1 MKTSRM
7 TLVGT
12 LVGTLVVVAC
22 SDPRSPAAPLAPS
35 FTTTAPQSTTYSGQ
49 ATVVQA
55 TVLGQS
61 IQLVN
66 AGPLPPEGGAAK
78 DNLLEATV
86 PGLLSAEVLH
96 AATIAGGSHS
106 RSEASVANVTVTAGG
121 NTITAGFLMA
131 RAEARCTDGTASASG
146 SSEIVLLTINSQTV
160 VVSGDPNQTIT
171 LPNVSVVINEQR
183 RDGAGDITVNAL
195 HVVVPGVADVVVS
208 SAHADIGCPIAPP
221 PPPPPPPPGCPG
233 FVTGGGWIT
242 APSQA
247 KGNFGVAG
255 GIKNGGLWGHLTYQ
269 DHGSNGPKVKSTGV
283 TAYTVTDETSRHI
296 EGTADIDGR
305 AGTYQVDVTDAG
317 EPGRNDVFALT
328 LSTGYAASGTLAGG
342 NIQLHKCQ

>member
-7 TLVGT
+7 TLAGT
-12 LVGTLVVVAC
+12 LVAALVVVAC
-22 SDPRSPAAPLAPS
+22 SDPRSPAAALAPS
-35 FTTTAPQSTTYSGQ
+35 LTTSAPQSTTYSGQ

-61 IQLVN
+61 VRLVN
-66 AGPLPPEGGAAK
+66 AGPLPPEGGAAE
-78 DNLLEATV
+78 DNLLAATV

-121 NTITAGFLMA
+121 NTISAGFLMA

-160 VVSGDPNQTIT
+160 VVSGDPNQTIA
-171 LPNVSVVINEQR
+171 LPNGSVVINEQR
-183 RDGAGDITVNAL
+183 SDGAGDITVNAL
-195 HVVVPGVADVVVS
+195 HVVVNGIADVVVS
-208 SAHADIGCPIAPP
+208 SAHADIECPTAPP
-221 PPPPPPPPGCPG
+221 PPPPACPG
-233 FVTGGGWIT
+233 FVTGGGWIIGT
-242 APSQA
+242 PSGE

-269 DHGSNGPKVKSTGV
+269 DHGPNGPRVRGTGV
-283 TAYTVTDETSRHI
+283 TGYTVTAETSRRI
-296 EGTADIDGR
+296 EGTADIDGQP
-305 AGTYQVDVTDAG
+305 GTYQVDVTDAG
-317 EPGRNDVFALT
+317 EPGRNDQFALK
-328 LSTGYAASGTLAGG
+328 LSTGYAASGSLQGG
-342 NIQLHKCQ
+342 NIQIHNCQ

>member
-22 SDPRSPAAPLAPS
+22 TDPQSPAAPLAPS

-61 IQLVN
+61 LQLVN
-66 AGPLPPEGGAAK
+66 AGPLPPEGGAAE
-78 DNLLEATV
+78 DNLLVATV

-96 AATIAGGSHS
+96 AATVAGGSHS

-146 SSEIVLLTINSQTV
+146 SSEIVLLTINSQTI
-160 VVSGDPNQTIT
+160 VVSGEPNQTIG
-171 LPNVSVVINEQR
+171 LPTGSVVINEQR
-183 RDGAGDITVNAL
+183 RDGAGAITVNAL
-195 HVVVPGVADVVVS
+195 HVVVTGVADVVVS
-208 SAHADIGCPIAPP
+208 SAHADIGCPTA
-221 PPPPPPPPGCPG
+221 PPPPPPPGCPG

-242 APSQA
+242 VTPSQA
-247 KGNFGVAG
+247 KGNFAVAG
-255 GIKNGGLWGHLTYQ
+255 GIKNGGLWGHLSYQ
-269 DHGSNGPKVKSTGV
+269 DHGPNGPKVKGTGV
-283 TAYTVTDETSRHI
+283 TGYTVISETSRRI
-296 EGTADIDGR
+296 DGTADIDGQ

-317 EPGRNDVFALT
+317 EPGRNDLFALK
-328 LSTGYAASGTLAGG
+328 LSTGYAASGTLQGG
-342 NIQLHKCQ
+342 NIQIHNCQ

>member
-208 SAHADIGCPIAPP
+208 SAHADIGCPIAP
-221 PPPPPPPPGCPG
+221 
-233 FVTGGGWIT
+233 
-242 APSQA
+242 SQA

-317 EPGRNDVFALT
+317 EPG
-328 LSTGYAASGTLAGG
+328 
-342 NIQLHKCQ
+342 

>member
-1 MKTSRM
+1 MKTLRM

-22 SDPRSPAAPLAPS
+22 SDPRSPAAALAPS
-35 FTTTAPQSTTYSGQ
+35 FTTTASQSTTYSGQ

-55 TVLGQS
+55 TVLGQA

-66 AGPLPPEGGAAK
+66 AGPLPPEGGAAE
-78 DNLLEATV
+78 DNLLAATV

-131 RAEARCTDGTASASG
+131 RAEARCTGGTPSTSG
-146 SSEIVLLTINSQTV
+146 SSEIALLTINAQTV
-160 VVSGDPNQTIT
+160 VVSGEPNQTIG
-171 LPNVSVVINEQR
+171 LPNGRVVINEQQR
-183 RDGAGDITVNAL
+183 PGAGDITVNAL
-195 HVVVPGVADVVVS
+195 HVVVNGIADVVVS
-208 SAHADIGCPIAPP
+208 SAHADIGCPTAPP
-221 PPPPPPPPGCPG
+221 PPPAGCPG
-233 FVTGGGWIT
+233 FATGGGWIT
-242 APSQA
+242 GTPSGA

-269 DHGSNGPKVKSTGV
+269 DHGANGPKVKGTGV
-283 TAYTVTDETSRHI
+283 TGYTVTGETSRRI
-296 EGTADIDGR
+296 EGTADIDGQP
-305 AGTYQVDVTDAG
+305 GTYQVDVTDAG
-317 EPGRNDVFALT
+317 EPGRNDLFALK
-328 LSTGYAASGTLAGG
+328 LSTGYAASGTLQGG
-342 NIQLHKCQ
+342 NIQIHNCQ

>member
-1 MKTSRM
+1 MRTSRM

-12 LVGTLVVVAC
+12 LIGTLVVVAC
-22 SDPRSPAAPLAPS
+22 SDPRSPGVPLAPS
-35 FTTTAPQSTTYSGQ
+35 FATTAPQSTTYSGQ

-66 AGPLPPEGGAAK
+66 AGPLPPEGGAAQ
-78 DNLLEATV
+78 DNLLAATV

-96 AATIAGGSHS
+96 AATVAGGSHS

-146 SSEIVLLTINSQTV
+146 SSEIALLTINSQTV
-160 VVSGDPNQTIT
+160 AVSGDTNQTIT
-171 LPNVSVVINEQR
+171 LPTASVVINEQR
-183 RDGAGDITVNAL
+183 RDGAGAITVNAL
-195 HVVVPGVADVVVS
+195 HVVVTGVADVVIS
-208 SAHADIGCPIAPP
+208 SAHADIGCPTA
-221 PPPPPPPPGCPG
+221 PPPPPPPGCPG

-242 APSQA
+242 GTPSLA
-247 KGNFGVAG
+247 KGNFAVAG

-269 DHGSNGPKVKSTGV
+269 DQGPKGPKVKGTGV
-283 TAYTVTDETSRHI
+283 TGYTVTDETSRHI
-296 EGTADIDGR
+296 EGTADIDGL

-317 EPGRNDVFALT
+317 EPGRNDRFALQ
-328 LSTGYAASGTLAGG
+328 LSTGYAASGTLQGG
-342 NIQLHKCQ
+342 NIQIHNCQ